1 MMTDTSDQAY
11 LTEPATSANAAPLRT
26 LTMFWLSL
34 LTPVCL
40 TLAFPPFYLWPLA
53 LIALAPLSL
62 CALRGRSG
70 WRWWAWY
77 YVLGYAYFAVNLYW
91 LIIVT
96 LPGYV
101 VLCFYLALVFP
112 LYVFLLRVP
121 ARDLKIPAI
130 IAVPVAWTVL
140 EYLRGTLFTGFPWFT
155 LGVALAPATLLLQS
169 ADLVGMYGLTFLAG
183 IASGALVDGMD
194 PRPIRRWAS
203 WSAAVVVFIAV
214 CMYGGY
220 RLAQPLNPDGPTIAV
235 IQRYI
240 PQSIKD
246 AMDTAQE
253 KAMVNGY
260 LSLSRQAARFHPDMI
275 AWPETSIP
283 GFLNSAWLSQSP
295 GEFSRS
301 GRHLLEADQ
310 EFALKLGRFAMRSNV
325 SLLVGSSGI
334 HFTASGHT
342 RKMQNIAVLFTP
354 QAGELPRY
362 YAKRHLVPFGE
373 YVPFKKSWPALHKF
387 LLGLTPFGPHD
398 DYSLTP
404 GKTWNRF
411 TLTAGKTSWRFGV
424 PICYED
430 VMSHPARMFA
440 RVRGGRKGV
449 EFLMNISNDGWYD
462 SRPELQQHLQSDQLR
477 AVENRVPIARCVN
490 GGYCGFV
497 NSDGE
502 IIKLVKKDGH
512 SAFVRGF
519 AVARLPLDSRIT
531 LFSRTGNIFEPVLV
545 ILSIMAVCWVAARRW
560 YCGLINTRSAKKSS
574 AGANRK

>member
-1 MMTDTSDQAY
+1 MTNKD
-11 LTEPATSANAAPLRT
+11 SALRAS
-26 LTMFWLSL
+26 TMLWLSL
-34 LTPVCL
+34 LTPLCL

-53 LIALAPLSL
+53 LIALAPLSI
-62 CALRGRSG
+62 CALRGKTG

-77 YVLGYAYFAVNLYW
+77 YLLGYIYFAVNLYW

-101 VLCFYLALVFP
+101 VLCFYLALIFP
-112 LYVFLLRVP
+112 LFVLVLRVL
-121 ARDLKIPAI
+121 AKDLKIPAI

-140 EYLRGTLFTGFPWFT
+140 EFLRGTLFTGFPWFS

-169 ADLVGMYGLTFLAG
+169 ADLFGMYGLTFLAG
-183 IASGALVDGMD
+183 ISAGAITDAARTGQT
-194 PRPIRRWAS
+194 PRWISPV
-203 WSAAVVVFIAV
+203 AAVLVLLAASF
-214 CMYGGY
+214 YGFY
-220 RLAQPLNPDGPTIAV
+220 RLSQPLNPDGPKIAV

-240 PQSIKD
+240 PQNIKNSP
-246 AMDTAQE
+246 DTTQE
-253 KAMVNGY
+253 KTMVNKY
-260 LSLSRQAARFHPDMI
+260 FAMSRRAAAQHPDLI
-275 AWPETSIP
+275 AWPETSVP

-295 GEFSRS
+295 DEFSRA

-310 EFALKLGRFAMRSNV
+310 HFALQLGRFSMRHDVN
-325 SLLVGSSGI
+325 LLVGSSAI
-334 HFTASGHT
+334 HFTATGKT

-354 QAGELPRY
+354 TAGELPRY

-373 YVPFKKSWPALHKF
+373 YVPFKKSWPALHRF
-387 LLGLTPFGPHD
+387 LLGLTPFGPND

-404 GKTWNRF
+404 GDSWSRF
-411 TLTAGKTSWRFGV
+411 TLTAEKNTWRFAV

-440 RVRGGRKGV
+440 RVRNGKKGV
-449 EFLMNISNDGWYD
+449 EFLMSISNDGWYD

-497 NSDGE
+497 NSDGQ
-502 IIKLVKKDGH
+502 IIKLVTNHGH
-512 SAFVRGF
+512 SAFVRGI

-531 LFSRTGNIFEPVLV
+531 LFSRMGNIFSRLLV
-545 ILSIMAVCWVAARRW
+545 ILTIAALVL
-560 YCGLINTRSAKKSS
+560 GLAKRFYLRDQQTLRDRTSPD
-574 AGANRK
+574 ARARDE